1 MNSGYMAPGTEG
13 NFGFPAMG
21 SATMTTPTPAAS
33 GSGFAALMSSG
44 GVGGFAASGWGMLA
58 QGIMG
63 GLAAESEY
71 QAAKKNSQRQAMQ
84 GMNASAYQMAL
95 QDWYSRRNKQETRS
109 ALSNYTPFST
119 MQQIAPGYKEVYKPA
134 ELGAMPNP
142 MDYRAG
148 DNKKTNIANY
158 KKQQKSGVATVGTG
172 G

>member
-13 NFGFPAMG
+13 NFGFPSIG
-21 SATMTTPTPAAS
+21 SATMNTPAPAAS

-44 GVGGFAASGWGMLA
+44 GMGGFAASGWGMLA

-63 GLAAESEY
+63 GIAAESEY
-71 QAAKKNSQRQAMQ
+71 QSAKKNSQRQAMQ
-84 GMNASAYQMAL
+84 GMNTNAYQMAL

-109 ALSNYTPFST
+109 ALGNYTPFST
-119 MQQIAPGYKEVYKPA
+119 MQQIAPGYKETYKPA
-134 ELGAMPNP
+134 DLGAMPNP

-148 DNKKTNIANY
+148 DNKKTNLSNY
-158 KKQQKSGVATVGTG
+158 KKQQSSGAATVGTG